1 MPLEIGRT
9 GLPVLDQF
17 SEEGFVDCVF
27 FVGHSGVRGERL
39 LFELRAECDGDIVG
53 LDVDMVAAPG
63 PGFDAEMQVFA
74 HHVYADGFTVHPA
87 GPASD
92 RFMAALARRFGL
104 AGGAPRTM
112 GTASFTA
119 MVLQQQVVSPERGA
133 ERLKLE
139 CGTGDDHYEGQ
150 FTLDIPHGRAFW
162 KEKDTDQRR
171 ALLRALGGG

>member
-1 MPLEIGRT
+1 MEIGRT

-63 PGFDAEMQVFA
+63 PGFDAAMQVFQ
-74 HHVYADGFTVHPA
+74 HHVYPDGFVVHSVGAP
-87 GPASD
+87 SD
-92 RFMAALARRFGL
+92 RYMAALARRYGL
-104 AGGAPRTM
+104 GAGAPSTM
-112 GTASFTA
+112 GTSSFTA
-119 MVLQQQVVSPERGA
+119 MVLQQQVVAPEHGSVRLRLSRG
-133 ERLKLE
+133 E
-139 CGTGDDHYEGQ
+139 GDDHYEGL

-162 KEKDTDQRR
+162 TEKGTDHRR
-171 ALLRALGGG
+171 AFLRALASR

>member
-1 MPLEIGRT
+1 MEIGRT

-63 PGFDAEMQVFA
+63 PGFDAAMQVFQ
-74 HHVYADGFTVHPA
+74 HHVYPEGFVLHSVGAP
-87 GPASD
+87 SD
-92 RFMAALARRFGL
+92 RFVAALARRFGL
-104 AGGAPRTM
+104 GTGAPRPM
-112 GTASFTA
+112 GSAAFTA
-119 MVLQQQVVSPERGA
+119 MVIQQQVVAPELGAIRLRLSRGD
-133 ERLKLE
+133 
-139 CGTGDDHYEGQ
+139 GHDHYEGL

-162 KEKDTDQRR
+162 TEKDTDHRR